1 MKNLLLTFFLSVIAF
16 LSPIQGSLIAVGV
29 FIFADLL
36 VARYRCYR
44 KSIKWTSRKMFSGFV
59 IKTIVYQSSV
69 ILFFILDYTLI
80 NEFIKSIFPFDYL
93 LTKLLALMLIHIE
106 LKSIDESI
114 EVLTGKGIF
123 VRFFDMLKTAKSV
136 KDKIKEVNEDKQ

>member
-1 MKNLLLTFFLSVIAF
+1 MKNVLLTFLISVVAF
-16 LSPIQGSLIAVGV
+16 LSPIQGSLIAVGG

-44 KSIKWTSRKMFSGFV
+44 KGVKWTSRKMFSGFV
-59 IKTIVYQSSV
+59 IKTIVYQASV
-69 ILFFILDYTLI
+69 ILFFVLDYAII
-80 NEFIKSIFPFDYL
+80 NEFIKAIFPFDYL

-123 VRFFDMLKTAKSV
+123 VRFFDMLQTAKNV
-136 KDKIKEVNEDKQ
+136 KNKIKEVNDDKQ